1 MEDMMPTEGLAAGTV
16 RDLELCNRA
25 TAEYGL
31 ALTNRQMLALAERR
45 VQALRDADRVEF
57 GEGVLKKL
65 VFAFRDS
72 PYLDQA
78 HYEETLTELQD
89 IFYFYKNESGE
100 RLSDDELI
108 AHMRG
113 AYNGWC
119 RGSLEALAG
128 TELALLCR
136 RLRGWEA
143 EEAGDGIGAE
153 EGCYEE

>member
-31 ALTNRQMLALAERR
+31 ALTNRQMLAL
-45 VQALRDADRVEF
+45 ADRVEF

>member
-1 MEDMMPTEGLAAGTV
+1 MEDMMPTEGLAAKTV

-25 TAEYGL
+25 TAGYGL
-31 ALTNRQMLALAERR
+31 ALTRRQMLALAERR
-45 VQALRDADRVEF
+45 VQALRDTDRVEF

-65 VFAFRDS
+65 IFAFRDS

-108 AHMRG
+108 ALMRG

-128 TELALLCR
+128 TELR

-143 EEAGDGIGAE
+143 EEAGDGKSAE
-153 EGCYEE
+153 EGWYEE